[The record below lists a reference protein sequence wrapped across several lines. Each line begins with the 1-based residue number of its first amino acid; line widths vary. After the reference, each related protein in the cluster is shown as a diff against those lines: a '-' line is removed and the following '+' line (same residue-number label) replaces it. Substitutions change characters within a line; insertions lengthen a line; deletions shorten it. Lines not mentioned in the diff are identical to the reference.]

1 MMTTVLDK
9 KSRQA
14 AWLCTLIYFA
24 SYVMRINFAVMIV
37 KICGDMGL
45 EKSDLS
51 VVLVGL
57 TVAYGTG
64 QVISGLLG
72 DKIKPTDLLFYGI
85 CVASLCNVAM
95 FFCHSV
101 LAMTVVWCINGLAHA
116 MLWPPMVRLL
126 ASNLSDEAYLY
137 SVVRVSWGS
146 SIATV
151 LLYLVCPL
159 LLYVMNW
166 RGVILLCAAVGVV
179 SAVIW
184 RIYSPRIFDGELSA
198 AKKKDKGIVTVKT
211 PAAIYIP
218 LVLIMLGILAQG
230 VLRDGVT
237 NWMPSYMMETFG
249 MTEENSILTAVIPA
263 IFSII
268 SFEVFGKLQQKLIN
282 NEVLCAFGIFT
293 LAVAASVAMY
303 FLSDGAA
310 VLSTLFMSIIIGC
323 MHGINLMLITVV
335 PKRFVKY
342 GRVST
347 ISGILNAW
355 TYIGSAISTFGF
367 AVLAENNGW
376 KFTIG
381 MWVAVAAVGALVCL
395 AASFLW
401 RKYYKNNAKTK

>member
-1 MMTTVLDK
+1 MAIVDK
-9 KSRQA
+9 RCRSA
-14 AWLCTLIYFA
+14 AWLCTLVYFA

-37 KICGDMGL
+37 KICSEMAMD
-45 EKSDLS
+45 KSELS

-57 TVAYGTG
+57 TVSYGAG
-64 QVISGLLG
+64 QIISGLLG
-72 DKIKPTDLLFYGI
+72 DKVKPADLLFYGV
-85 CVASLCNVAM
+85 CVATLCNVAM

-101 LAMTVVWCINGLAHA
+101 AAMTVVWCINGLAHA

-126 ASNLSDEAYLY
+126 ASNFSDSDYLY

-146 SIATV
+146 SIATI
-151 LLYLVCPL
+151 LLYLVCPM
-159 LLYVMNW
+159 LLYVMSW
-166 RGVILLCAAVGVV
+166 RYIILLCASVGAVT
-179 SAVIW
+179 AVIW
-184 RIYSPRIFDGELSA
+184 RLNASKIFSGVALSESGNKEEKQGRA
-198 AKKKDKGIVTVKT
+198 IKM
-211 PAAIYIP
+211 PAAIYVP
-218 LVLIMLGILAQG
+218 LILIMLGILAQG

-268 SFEVFGKLQQKLIN
+268 AFEVFGKLQQKLIK
-282 NEVLCAFGIFT
+282 NEVLCAGSIFG
-293 LAVAASVAMY
+293 LASASALILY
-303 FLSDGAA
+303 FLTGSASI
-310 VLSTLFMSIIIGC
+310 STLLMGIIVGC
-323 MHGINLMLITVV
+323 MHGVNLMLITVV

-355 TYIGSAISTFGF
+355 TYIGSAISTYGF

-381 MWVAVAAVGALVCL
+381 MWVAVAAVGACICF
-395 AASFLW
+395 ATAFPW
-401 RKYYKNNAKTK
+401 RKYYK